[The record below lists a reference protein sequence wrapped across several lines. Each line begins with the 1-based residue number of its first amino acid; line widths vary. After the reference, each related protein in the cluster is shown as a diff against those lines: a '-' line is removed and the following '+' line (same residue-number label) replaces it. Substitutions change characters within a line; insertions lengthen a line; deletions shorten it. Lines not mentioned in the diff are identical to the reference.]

1 MFVPFEDEV
10 GMDFITNDSDIVLS
24 ADFRIGT
31 QLLFRPHTAHG
42 VVGGAEDSRLYLVGF
57 NFFFQIGK
65 INFIMTVF
73 KNKGA
78 VNEFSVILCDGGM
91 KRMVNRLIDEDGVIF
106 FCQSLY
112 GDVDGC
118 LLYTSDAADA
128 GSFYEPFRA
137 DIPVEMFFLPAGER
151 PEIRNACVRVPVN
164 TMLHAVTKSIGDA
177 VRHFKVHVGDPKGE
191 CIFGYAVFSGEIV
204 FKTGCV
210 FSVNDGIKIKSFH
223 KYLLS

>member
-10 GMDFITNDSDIVLS
+10 GMDFVTNDSDIVLS

-65 INFIMTVF
+65 INFIMAVF

-91 KRMVNRLIDEDGVIF
+91 KRMVNGLIDEDGVIF

-112 GDVDGC
+112 GDVDGGN
-118 LLYTSDAADA
+118 DA

-151 PEIRNACVRVPVN
+151 PEIRNACVGVPVN

-177 VRHFKVHVGDPKGE
+177 VRHFKIHVGDPKGE

-204 FKTGCV
+204 FKASRV
-210 FSVNDGIKIKSFH
+210 FSVDDGIKIKSFH
-223 KYLLS
+223 KVLLS

>member
-10 GMDFITNDSDIVLS
+10 GMDFVTNNSDIVLS
-24 ADFRIGT
+24 ADFRIGM
-31 QLLFRPHTAHG
+31 QLLYRPHTAHG

-65 INFIMTVF
+65 INFIMAVF

-78 VNEFSVILCDGGM
+78 VNEFSVILCDSGM
-91 KRMVNRLIDEDGVIF
+91 KRMVNGLIDEDGVIF

-112 GDVDGC
+112 GDVDGGN
-118 LLYTSDAADA
+118 DA

-151 PEIRNACVRVPVN
+151 PEIRNACVGVPVN
-164 TMLHAVTKSIGDA
+164 TMLYAVTKSIGDA
-177 VRHFKVHVGDPKGE
+177 VRHFKIHVGDPKGE

-204 FKTGCV
+204 FKAGRV
-210 FSVNDGIKIKSFH
+210 FSVDDGIKIKSFH
-223 KYLLS
+223 KVLLS

>member
-1 MFVPFEDEV
+1 MFVPFKDEV
-10 GMDFITNDSDIVLS
+10 GMDFVTNDSDIVLS

-65 INFIMTVF
+65 INFIMAVF

-91 KRMVNRLIDEDGVIF
+91 KRMVNGLIDEDGVIF

-112 GDVDGC
+112 GDVDGGN
-118 LLYTSDAADA
+118 DA
-128 GSFYEPFRA
+128 GSLYEPFRA

-151 PEIRNACVRVPVN
+151 PEIRNACVGVPVN

-177 VRHFKVHVGDPKGE
+177 VRHFKIHVGDPKGE

-204 FKTGCV
+204 FKASRV
-210 FSVNDGIKIKSFH
+210 FSVDDGIKIKSFH
-223 KYLLS
+223 KVLLS

>member
-1 MFVPFEDEV
+1 MFVPFENEV
-10 GMDFITNDSDIVLS
+10 SMDFVTNDSDIVLS

-31 QLLFRPHTAHG
+31 QLLYRPHTAHG

-65 INFIMTVF
+65 INFIMAVF
-73 KNKGA
+73 KNKGT
-78 VNEFSVILCDGGM
+78 VNEFPVILRDGGM
-91 KRMVNRLIDEDGVIF
+91 KRVVNGLIDEDSVIF

-112 GDVDGC
+112 GDVDGGN
-118 LLYTSDAADA
+118 DA
-128 GSFYEPFRA
+128 GSLYEPFRT

-177 VRHFKVHVGDPKGE
+177 VRHFKIHVGDPKGE
-191 CIFGYAVFSGEIV
+191 CIFRGAVFSGEIV
-204 FKTGCV
+204 FKAGRI
-210 FSVNDGIKIKSFH
+210 FSVDDGIKIKSFH
-223 KYLLS
+223 KVLLS

>member
-1 MFVPFEDEV
+1 MFVPFKDEV
-10 GMDFITNDSDIVLS
+10 GMDFVTNDSDIVLS

-65 INFIMTVF
+65 INFIMAVF

-112 GDVDGC
+112 GDVDGGN
-118 LLYTSDAADA
+118 DA

-137 DIPVEMFFLPAGER
+137 DIPVEMFFLPAGKR
-151 PEIRNACVRVPVN
+151 PEIRNACVGVPVN
-164 TMLHAVTKSIGDA
+164 TMFHAVTKSIGDA
-177 VRHFKVHVGDPKGE
+177 VRHFKIHVGDPKGE
-191 CIFGYAVFSGEIV
+191 CIFGYAVFSGEII
-204 FKTGCV
+204 FKAGRV
-210 FSVNDGIKIKSFH
+210 FSVDDGIKIKSFH